1 MKISREALAYG
12 KTVEFSSIK
21 EAIIDAATPNW
32 SDDGQLEGLQSE
44 IKELRELVARLV
56 DAKFDKTECSKA
68 DELKYILGYSYEVE
82 E

>member
-21 EAIIDAATPNW
+21 EAVIDAAIPNW
-32 SDDGQLEGLQSE
+32 CDDDQLEGLQSE

-56 DAKFDKTECSKA
+56 EMLPLEKDQVKA
-68 DELKYILGYSYEVE
+68 VLGYGYEVE
-82 E
+82 